1 MSKYYWTFAAKTE
14 ILNFSPNSTQKY
26 SLSFS
31 SFSLLDLLEI
41 QTEGGRGSSS
51 FFFLSQKVWRLAW
64 AAFARLLWLTY
75 GLMTLR
81 HRLVGKTT
89 LEFPNEIVTVICFIS
104 ALYCPISVWVEGCVW
119 LPWKYFCFAN
129 YSFQRSCCLPGY
141 VRTFICLLCCVG
153 FLNFFVWLFWF
164 CLFGFFCKQC
174 LSDIWLL
181 FYFFFFLLKNII
193 PDWKRFLQ
201 NLVLQEVIALLA
213 MCLLVWESWFSF
225 LLLYLPRNSMYVNVN
240 GLSLK

>member
-1 MSKYYWTFAAKTE
+1 M
-14 ILNFSPNSTQKY
+14 
-26 SLSFS
+26 SLSLMLVALSKNPCEALEKRQVERRVGKWASTTGLLQPKLKFWI
-31 SFSLLDLLEI
+31 FPQTQLKSLLYLFPHFLSWICWKYKLKKEEVALI
-41 QTEGGRGSSS
+41 
-51 FFFLSQKVWRLAW
+51 FFLSQKVWRLAW
-64 AAFARLLWLTY
+64 AAFAWLLWLTY

-119 LPWKYFCFAN
+119 LPCKYFCFAN

-141 VRTFICLLCCVG
+141 VRTFVCLLCCVA
-153 FLNFFVWLFWF
+153 FLNCFVWLFWF

-181 FYFFFFLLKNII
+181 FYFFFFT
-193 PDWKRFLQ
+193 
-201 NLVLQEVIALLA
+201 
-213 MCLLVWESWFSF
+213 
-225 LLLYLPRNSMYVNVN
+225 
-240 GLSLK
+240 